1 MQSQARPQ
9 PIGLSHSISR
19 LDIVTFLKEFAVK
32 NETKNHG
39 RSMAN
44 ISFFF
49 VESPLVGA
57 IAGDLNFLF
66 LDLLGYRSIVDE
78 SVVNEAHSIRLLFS
92 LFGNPRIVA
101 AAVCRT
107 LQMGCPCYW
116 QPSQHKENHHL
127 PTVFHLCTR
136 QLFTQCLTESCNH
149 PQIETSIAATMSA
162 D

>member
-1 MQSQARPQ
+1 MKQKITADRW
-9 PIGLSHSISR
+9 PIFR
-19 LDIVTFLKEFAVK
+19 
-32 NETKNHG
+32 
-39 RSMAN
+39 
-44 ISFFF
+44 FF